1 MTSGLRWM
9 RFSGVG
15 ALGMGVQ
22 IAVIAWLA
30 NAWHVDYRAATLAGV
45 AAAIVHNFLWHRHW
59 TWGDVRAA
67 TGGRPYDGDGL
78 QATGYDDTDDDTG
91 SGPWA
96 TGYRAAM
103 TFARF
108 VAANGLVSIGGNLVA
123 TTVLVG
129 GAHVPIVPANAVAI
143 ALCSFANFW
152 LADRVVFTR
161 RDREPR

>member
-1 MTSGLRWM
+1 M

-15 ALGMGVQ
+15 ALGIGVQ
-22 IAVIAWLA
+22 IAVITWLA
-30 NAWHVDYRAATLAGV
+30 NAWHVDYRVATLAGV

-67 TGGRPYDGDGL
+67 TGGRPYADDGRL
-78 QATGYDDTDDDTG
+78 ATRADKGRPYTDDGRRDTG
-91 SGPWA
+91 D
-96 TGYRAAM
+96 TAM

-108 VAANGLVSIGGNLVA
+108 VAANGLVSIGGNVA
-123 TTVLVG
+123 VMTVLVG

-143 ALCSFANFW
+143 ALCSLANFW

-161 RDREPR
+161 RDRESR